1 MIGNGGSFTR
11 LKEEWVGLDLV
22 KLNRVDQDV
31 FKSTY
36 ILVAAIST
44 GLSETWNVG
53 GRGR

>member
-1 MIGNGGSFTR
+1 MIGNGGSSTR

-22 KLNRVDQDV
+22 ELNRVDQA
-31 FKSTY
+31 Y
-36 ILVAAIST
+36 ILEAAIST